1 MRKAAGGF
9 ALALVLSTLSYIPLI
24 FRGVPENHKAPSCA
38 CSIILRG
45 PKKVIKIG
53 PYCSFFYYKSTS
65 LSYINNVDF
74 ESTCLLVTLKRQTN
88 L

>member
-24 FRGVPENHKAPSCA
+24 FRGVSENHKAPSCA

-53 PYCSFFYYKSTS
+53 PYCSFFTTSQPVYHTSTMWI
-65 LSYINNVDF
+65 L
-74 ESTCLLVTLKRQTN
+74 N
-88 L
+88 LHVCWSR